1 MQLSNSLA
9 CLALSALPALAQD
22 VPARLL
28 VGYWQ
33 NWWSTP
39 HVLLAQVPDAYDFIN
54 VAFAVPSPA
63 PGANMTFMPEPGYYP
78 TPQDFT
84 NEVAA
89 LQAQGKKVLISI
101 GGANHPVVVDTPAK
115 AQTFANSMLQI
126 INTHGFDGLD
136 IDLEGAS
143 ISLDPGDTDL
153 TSPTSPDIVHFISG
167 VQQLLAQLP
176 SDFLLTAAPETAFVQ
191 GGMSAY
197 GGVWGAYLPVLHAL
211 RDDLDLLHVQHYN
224 SGTMFGRDGQLYAQ
238 GTADFHVAMAD
249 ALIAGFTTTTGVA
262 FAPLPPE
269 KVAIGLPATA
279 VGAAPAG
286 GYTSPAVVHEALDR
300 LYFGKPSS
308 GYQLADPDGYPGFR
322 GLMTWSINFDVEYSL
337 SFSGPHRE
345 YLDNLFLKVD
355 SNTLSQSSGA
365 SANFTLTAGR
375 ANAGRVHL
383 LLASFS
389 GTEPGTTLP
398 GGLHLPL
405 NLDGLTTLALQPSS
419 AGIFSGFVGTLDANG
434 ESQAQLSPPATPSLA
449 GLQLY
454 FAYTLELPWDFAST
468 NVSLTLTP

>member
-1 MQLSNSLA
+1 MHALKSLA
-9 CLALSALPALAQD
+9 LLAGCSLPAVAQD
-22 VPARLL
+22 IPARIL

-39 HVLLAQVPDAYDFIN
+39 HVLLSNVPDAYDFIN
-54 VAFAVPSPA
+54 VSFAVPSPA
-63 PGANMTFMPEPGYYP
+63 PGANMTFTPEPGYYWNP
-78 TPQDFT
+78 GDFN
-84 NEVAA
+84 NEIAA

-101 GGANHPVVVDTPAK
+101 GGANHPVVVDSPAA
-115 AQTFANSMLQI
+115 AQTFASSMLQI
-126 INTHGFDGLD
+126 INTYGFDGLD

-143 ISLDPGDTDL
+143 LSLDPGDTDL
-153 TSPTSPDIVHFISG
+153 TAPTSPDIVHFISG

-176 SDFLLTAAPETAFVQ
+176 SDFILTAAPETAFVQ
-191 GGMSAY
+191 GGMSGY
-197 GGVWGAYLPVLHAL
+197 GGVWGAYLPVLYAL
-211 RDDLDLLHVQHYN
+211 RNDLDVLHVQHYN
-224 SGTMFGRDGQLYAQ
+224 SGTMFGRDGQVYAQ

-249 ALIAGFTTTTGVA
+249 ALIGGFTTTTGVP
-262 FAPLPPE
+262 FPPFPPE
-269 KVAIGLPATA
+269 KIAIGLPAAA

-286 GYTSPAVVHEALDR
+286 GYTPPAVVHEALDR

-308 GYQLADPDGYPGFR
+308 GYQLADPDGYPSFR
-322 GLMTWSINFDVEYSL
+322 GLMTWSINFDVANSL

-365 SANFTLTAGR
+365 SANFTLAAGR

-383 LLASFS
+383 LLTSFS

-405 NLDGLTTLALQPSS
+405 NLDGLTSLALQPTS

-434 ESQAQLSPPATPSLA
+434 ESLAQLNPPSTPNLA

-454 FAYTLELPWDFAST
+454 FAYTLDLPWDFAST
-468 NVSLTLTP
+468 KTSLTITP